1 MTASLSGDDI
11 TEGRI
16 LAAALEP
23 IRLQARMDM
32 VFGGPVKHRASAMEI
47 TELHGTRTRSAWN
60 LVVHNGHGLGGKAL
74 SLRRPVSVAS
84 YFASE
89 GITHVYDHAVRPE
102 AIETLA
108 AVPVMVNRSPR
119 ALLYIATRT
128 QVNLGDRWFDSLA
141 PIIRKLERDIAVED
155 EVRRRLGLMQ
165 SARSADPDGMSGAE
179 LVDIAR
185 ELNELA
191 TLIDDEE
198 VRKRIEAVGHR
209 FSPRGPRTDSAPPTS
224 LRPRELDV
232 LREVARGASNNEV
245 AESLGL
251 LPNTVKSYMKSAM
264 RKLHVANRVQ
274 AINAANSQGLL

>member
-1 MTASLSGDDI
+1 
-11 TEGRI
+11 
-16 LAAALEP
+16 
-23 IRLQARMDM
+23 MDM

-74 SLRRPVSVAS
+74 SLQRPVSVAS

-108 AVPVMVNRSPR
+108 AIPVMVNRAPR

-155 EVRRRLGLMQ
+155 EVRRRLSLVRAAS
-165 SARSADPDGMSGAE
+165 SAESDHVSRAD
-179 LVDIAR
+179 LVDISR
-185 ELNELA
+185 ELGELA

-198 VRKRIEAVGHR
+198 VRRRIEAVGSR
-209 FSPRGPRTDSAPPTS
+209 FSPRGPAEGSTPPPTA

-232 LREVARGASNNEV
+232 LREIAQGASNKEA
-245 AESLGL
+245 AEALGL
-251 LPNTVKSYMKSAM
+251 LPNTVKSYLKSAM
-264 RKLHVANRVQ
+264 RKLHATNRVQ
-274 AINAANSQGLL
+274 AINAATKHGLL